1 MSRTY
6 QKTLRCFDVFFQ
18 KITFF
23 QNIIIFFNIIKSITD
38 NITRNYIVLRYN
50 IEPKIR
56 TYHEN
61 ITPIKK
67 MFETVVCFAVLLDN
81 FSSLNQ
87 K

>member
-56 TYHEN
+56 TYYEN